1 MEFNMN
7 YGIQMYSVRD
17 IPGPG
22 LAESLKAVAEVGYK
36 SIEFCGF
43 RGHTAEEIVALLKE
57 YDLKVSGTHSSFEAL
72 EEDFAGTVKY
82 HQAIGNKNYIIPHAP
97 VETAEELSETV
108 KKFNK
113 YQPMLAAEGIN
124 LGFHNH
130 YIEFLPND
138 KGQIPHEVL
147 QAETDIMFEIDTY
160 WAFIAGLDPVALLE
174 KLKAR
179 VPVIHLKDGNR
190 EKEGC
195 NLGAGEAPVI
205 AVRAKAIELG
215 MDIVV
220 ESEGLKPTGIEEV
233 ARCME
238 FLKTLE

>member
-1 MEFNMN
+1 MN

-17 IPGPG
+17 IAGPG
-22 LAESLKAVAEVGYK
+22 LEESLKAVAKIGYK

-43 RGHTAEEIVALLKE
+43 RDHKAEEIVAMLKE
-57 YDLKVSGTHSSFEAL
+57 YDLKVSGTHSGFEAL
-72 EEDFAGTVKY
+72 ENDFAGTVKY

-97 VETAEELSETV
+97 VEKADELAETV

-113 YQPMLAAEGIN
+113 YQPMLAAEGIR

-138 KGQIPHEVL
+138 KGQIPHEIL

-160 WAFIAGLDPVALLE
+160 WAFIAGLDPAALLE
-174 KLKAR
+174 KLKDR
-179 VPVIHLKDGNR
+179 VPVIHLKDGSR
-190 EKEGC
+190 EMEGC
-195 NLGAGEAPVI
+195 HLGGGEAPVL
-205 AVRAKAIELG
+205 ASRAKAIELG

-220 ESEGLKPTGIEEV
+220 ESEGLNPTGIEEV

-238 FLKTLE
+238 FLKTL